1 MADRGVDVNPF
12 SYTEETLEEIE
23 GALSHERLQPYLDA
37 AGGNR
42 ERALRLYLWNTAAS
56 AAFYGPLQG
65 LEVVLRN
72 AIHRQLSGRYG
83 SAWYT
88 NLDTG
93 LDRGA
98 LGRIRQTIADLT
110 RDGSPNDSPLIRATL
125 SFGFWVSLLGSGGR
139 LESGRKANYEMTLW
153 RPALRQ
159 VFAHCATLTRR
170 QAHGPL
176 NELRILRNRIAHH
189 EPIFMRN
196 LTADHARILE
206 VTGWISPGVRTWI
219 AHHSRLPALLEL
231 PRGAGAIQF

>member
-1 MADRGVDVNPF
+1 MANRGADVNPF
-12 SYTEETLEEIE
+12 SYTEETLEDIE
-23 GALSHERLQPYLDA
+23 GALSPERLHPYLDA
-37 AGGNR
+37 AGGDR
-42 ERALRLYLWNTAAS
+42 QSALRLYLWNTAVS

-72 AIHRQLSGRYG
+72 AIHRQLVERYG
-83 SAWYT
+83 AAWYT
-88 NLDTG
+88 NLDTD

-98 LGRIRQTIADLT
+98 LGRIRQAMADLT
-110 RDGSPNDSPLIRATL
+110 RDGPSEDIPLILATL

-159 VFAHCATLTRR
+159 VFAHCAKLTRR

-189 EPIFMRN
+189 EPIFARN
-196 LTADHARILE
+196 LPAYHAQILE
-206 VTGWISPGVRTWI
+206 VMGWISPGVRTWV

-231 PRGAGAIQF
+231 PRDAGAIQF

>member
-1 MADRGVDVNPF
+1 MADRGADVNPF
-12 SYTEETLEEIE
+12 SYTEETLEEIAR
-23 GALSHERLQPYLDA
+23 ALSHERLHPYLDT
-37 AGGNR
+37 AGGDR
-42 ERALRLYLWNTAAS
+42 ERALQLYLWNTAAS

-98 LGRIRQTIADLT
+98 LGRIRQAISELT
-110 RDGSPNDSPLIRATL
+110 RAGSPNDVPLILATL

-159 VFAHCATLTRR
+159 VFAHCTTLTRR

-196 LTADHARILE
+196 LTVDHARILE
-206 VTGWISPGVRTWI
+206 VIGWISPGIRTWT
-219 AHHSRLPALLEL
+219 AHHSRLSVVLNL
-231 PRGAGAIQF
+231 PRDTGAIQF